1 MLLISRNFFLVNFQ
15 HSFTKSFPVTLRHPN
30 ISMWVL
36 QTVPYTFPD
45 VLTRRICLTIKSL
58 LNLLCF
64 SQFSWPSCLI
74 QRRYCCEKL
83 DAHHCVKS
91 FGGFSLKQDK
101 QVSFTAEKLYT
112 FLRIT
117 VSAAQIKPYINMDI
131 YYKPFSTFFIWH
143 GQKRFCLSKKH
154 HHLSLSV

>member
-1 MLLISRNFFLVNFQ
+1 M
-15 HSFTKSFPVTLRHPN
+15 
-30 ISMWVL
+30 
-36 QTVPYTFPD
+36 
-45 VLTRRICLTIKSL
+45 
-58 LNLLCF
+58 
-64 SQFSWPSCLI
+64 I

-101 QVSFTAEKLYT
+101 QVSFIAEKLYT

-154 HHLSLSV
+154 HHLSLSDKVMFYTQMKLKKIRLALRKKECFRKTTNLKVFCHCYVWWTFVGPT